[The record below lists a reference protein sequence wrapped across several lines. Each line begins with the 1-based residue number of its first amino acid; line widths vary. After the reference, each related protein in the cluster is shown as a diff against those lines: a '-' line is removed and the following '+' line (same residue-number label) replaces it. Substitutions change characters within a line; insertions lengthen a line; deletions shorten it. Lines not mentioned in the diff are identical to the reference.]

1 MARVIGGLGASHAPS
16 MEQVYDSGEGVRL
29 SDEWK
34 PLFGPFQQAA
44 KWLEEIRPDRLVVIY
59 NDHMDGFF
67 LDKYPTFA
75 LGIGDEYPIAD
86 EGFGARP
93 FPPVPG
99 DSALSWH
106 VARSL
111 VADEFDIT
119 MCMELEVDHGVISPL
134 PMVDFSEGEGGW
146 KIPIVPLAVNVIVH
160 PLPTPLRCY
169 KLGQALRRAILSYP
183 EDLGV
188 VVVGT
193 GGLSHQLTG
202 PRFGRVTP
210 DWDREFMRLLT
221 EDPEALTGLTHEELI
236 VRGGTESVE
245 VVLWL
250 AMRGALPPAA
260 RPVVEAY
267 YAHRIMGYGL
277 QAYGI
282 EEAAAA

>member
-1 MARVIGGLGASHAPS
+1 MARVIGGIGASHAPS
-16 MEQVYDSGEGVRL
+16 MEQVYDAGEGVRL

-202 PRFGRVTP
+202 PRFGLVTP

-221 EDPEALTGLTHEELI
+221 EDPDALTGLTHEELI
-236 VRGGTESVE
+236 LRGGTESVE

>member
-1 MARVIGGLGASHAPS
+1 MARIIGGIGASHAPS
-16 MEQVYDSGEGVRL
+16 MEQIYDKGEDVRF
-29 SDEWK
+29 SEEWQ
-34 PLFGPFQQAA
+34 PLFGPFREVAG
-44 KWLEEIRPDRLVVIY
+44 WLEGIAPDRLIVIY

-67 LDKYPTFA
+67 LDAYPTFA

-99 DSALSWH
+99 DSRLSWH
-106 VARSL
+106 IARSL

-134 PMVDFSEGEGGW
+134 PMVDFAEGEGGW
-146 KIPIVPLAVNVIVH
+146 KIPIVPLAVNVILH
-160 PLPTPLRCY
+160 PLPSPARCY
-169 KLGQALRRAILSYP
+169 KLGQAIRRAVLSYP
-183 EDLGV
+183 EDLRV

-210 DWDREFMRLLT
+210 EWDQEFMRTLV
-221 EDPEALTGLTHEELI
+221 EDPQALCELTHEDLI

-260 RPVVEAY
+260 KPVVEAY

-277 QAYGI
+277 QAYGVP
-282 EEAAAA
+282 EAA